1 MYYEPGVT
9 EHNLPYRPFK
19 SCVVPRPIGWI
30 STLSRDGIGN
40 LAPYSQFQN
49 VSYDPPMVMFAANRR
64 TNGETK
70 DTVRNAQDTGEFVWN
85 MATYAQRDAVNRSS
99 QNFPWGVDE
108 MEKIGL
114 ERLPSRL
121 VKPARVACSPVH
133 FECRYLQTVSLPGN
147 GAGAVDV
154 VFGRVVAIHIDD
166 AVIDEQG
173 KLDIVRIRPLARLGY
188 LDYTSVD
195 HSFSMV
201 PPHREP
207 GSISDLEGPAV
218 ARLPVRAQGTTPAG
232 TYR

>member
-9 EHNLPYRPFK
+9 PHNLPYHPFK

-30 STLSRDGIGN
+30 STISRDGVGN

-49 VSYDPPMVMFAANRR
+49 ISYDPPMVLFAANKRA
-64 TNGETK
+64 NGDPK

-99 QNFPWGVDE
+99 EDFPWGIDE

-121 VKPARVACSPVH
+121 VKPARVAGSPIH
-133 FECRYLQTVSLPGN
+133 FECKTMHTVSIPGN
-147 GAGAVDV
+147 GSAAVDV
-154 VFGRVVAIHIDD
+154 VFGRVIAVHIDD
-166 AVIDEQG
+166 AAIDERG
-173 KLDIVRIRPLARLGY
+173 RIDIVRLRPLARLGY

-195 HSFSMV
+195 SAFTMV
-201 PPHREP
+201 PPHRDPAKITGMEGPTPPRP
-207 GSISDLEGPAV
+207 GS
-218 ARLPVRAQGTTPAG
+218 
-232 TYR
+232 